1 MSRIQKNVVS
11 YFPHDANASSGDTV
25 TVLQGRFGNDGYAFW
40 FKLLEKLASTEG
52 HCLDCSNT
60 IKWQLFISK
69 MGVDSIT
76 TENILLLLVEMHAI
90 DKELWK
96 SKLIWCQNLVDN
108 LSEVYKNRRREIPKK
123 PIVTDNFCFECG
135 KLLVDMR
142 SDAQFC
148 SDNCRQIAH
157 RKNLSVTQ
165 TIVEKPIS
173 TDGNALTIVEKPIS
187 TVEST
192 QSRVEYSKVKES
204 ILSLASNF
212 DIFWKVYPKKKSKG
226 DAEKVFARIKPD
238 EELLKI
244 ILAAIDQAKKSAD
257 WLKDDGQFIPH
268 PATWLNHRC
277 WEDEYP
283 GKETGK
289 SHLASIKKEDGVEVE
304 E

>member
-192 QSRVEYSKVKES
+192 QSRVEYSRVEESKEFYKNQIEKNKTKEYIKLYNDYVNFLFGENDINQPLTSLLNMNNQIIYTTFVKYLLKCKENNKS
-204 ILSLASNF
+204 IISQTYKLYNSKTLSRKKSFSLSLS
-212 DIFWKVYPKKKSKG
+212 DY
-226 DAEKVFARIKPD
+226 
-238 EELLKI
+238 
-244 ILAAIDQAKKSAD
+244 
-257 WLKDDGQFIPH
+257 
-268 PATWLNHRC
+268 LN
-277 WEDEYP
+277 Y
-283 GKETGK
+283 
-289 SHLASIKKEDGVEVE
+289 
-304 E
+304 